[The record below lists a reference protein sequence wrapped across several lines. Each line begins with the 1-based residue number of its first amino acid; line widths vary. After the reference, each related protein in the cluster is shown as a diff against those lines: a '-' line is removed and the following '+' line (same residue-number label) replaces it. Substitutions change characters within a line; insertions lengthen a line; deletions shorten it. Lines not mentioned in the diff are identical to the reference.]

1 MPSERAGDSNSAM
14 SDDERDIEYD
24 EGLRTIED
32 DAPPEIEV
40 PWERLSVAA
49 LKGVIEEFVTR
60 EGTDYGHAEVDLADK
75 VAEVRKQL
83 ERGEVVVLFD
93 ARTESVN
100 LARARDVRR

>member
-1 MPSERAGDSNSAM
+1 M

-40 PWERLSVAA
+40 PWERLSAAA

-60 EGTDYGHAEVDLADK
+60 EGTDYGHEEVSLSDK

-83 ERGEVVVLFD
+83 EQGEVVVLFD
-93 ARTESVN
+93 ARTQSVN
-100 LARARDVRR
+100 LARKREVRGA